1 VSERVQKRLKT
12 RAEYKV
18 FCGFS
23 VFCIFGRTFLCAGC
37 FFLLKVLIEKE
48 TVCTIFE
55 FLVRSF
61 FLLAVFPG
69 ALNRLLTKTDTN
81 TLNSHFV

>member
-1 VSERVQKRLKT
+1 MSLKT

-23 VFCIFGRTFLCAGC
+23 LFYIFGRTFLRAGC
-37 FFLLKVLIEKE
+37 FFLFKVLIERE
-48 TVCTIFE
+48 TVCTILE

-69 ALNRLLTKTDTN
+69 AFNRLLTKTDTK
-81 TLNSHFV
+81 TLNSHFM